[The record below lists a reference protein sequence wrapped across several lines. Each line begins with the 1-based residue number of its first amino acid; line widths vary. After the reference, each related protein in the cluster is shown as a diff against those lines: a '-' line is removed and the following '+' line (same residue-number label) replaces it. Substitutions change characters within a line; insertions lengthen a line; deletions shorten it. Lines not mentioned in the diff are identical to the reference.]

1 MWESRT
7 KTDLII
13 EVWEKLDCE
22 NVGAVEIEAI
32 EIAVEERFGKGAVES
47 PMIIARLLAD
57 EGAELRHSEIMEL
70 FVKRHARSPYDAMF
84 YNILKLSDLT
94 SALGTIRNLENLR
107 KKLAS
112 ENDKEG
118 LRLLRDV
125 TLHGKTSALEMSI
138 DPRREET
145 TRLINTEIAEWLT
158 LWLQSPEI
166 FENWVSLRQ
175 NSADYVEKF
184 QTATDPGE

>member
-1 MWESRT
+1 MWQSRT
-7 KTDLII
+7 KDDLII

-32 EIAVEERFGKGAVES
+32 EVAIGEHFGKGAVDS

-70 FVKRHARSPYDAMF
+70 FVKRHARSPYEAMF
-84 YNILKLSDLT
+84 YNILKLADLDQ
-94 SALGTIRNLENLR
+94 ALGTIRNLENLR

-118 LRLLRDV
+118 LRLLRELV
-125 TLHGKTSALEMSI
+125 LNGKKRILELVA
-138 DPRREET
+138 DPRREAG
-145 TRLINTEIAEWLT
+145 RLLNTEIAEWLT

-166 FENWVSLRQ
+166 FENWVTLRRA
-175 NSADYVEKF
+175 SADFRIKF
-184 QTATDPGE
+184 AKGESFDPE

>member
-1 MWESRT
+1 MWQSRT
-7 KTDLII
+7 KDDLII

-32 EIAVEERFGKGAVES
+32 EVAVEEHFGRGAIDS

-70 FVKRHARSPYDAMF
+70 FVKRHAKSPYEAMF
-84 YNILKLSDLT
+84 YNILKLADFDETLV
-94 SALGTIRNLENLR
+94 TIRNLENLR

-118 LRLLRDV
+118 LRLLRELV
-125 TLHGKTSALEMSI
+125 LNGKKRLQEMVA
-138 DPRREET
+138 DPRREVSW
-145 TRLINTEIAEWLT
+145 LKNTEIAEWMT
-158 LWLQSPEI
+158 IWLQSPEI
-166 FENWVSLRQ
+166 FENWIMLRR
-175 NSADYVEKF
+175 NSADFKSKF
-184 QTATDPGE
+184 EAAPSGP